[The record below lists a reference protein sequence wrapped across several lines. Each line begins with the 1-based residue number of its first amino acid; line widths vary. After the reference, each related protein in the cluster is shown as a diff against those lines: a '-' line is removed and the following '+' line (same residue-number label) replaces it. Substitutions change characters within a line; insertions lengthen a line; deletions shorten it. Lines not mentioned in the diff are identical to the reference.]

1 MKKLISV
8 FALLFAMVAQ
18 TFAQQSAETDM
29 FQYRPKLKIGEKAP
43 NFSLPVY
50 NDKKKVSLSDYKG
63 KYVLVDFWAS
73 WCGDCR
79 REMPIMEEA
88 LKKYAGKIEVL
99 SVSFDK
105 QKDALAKYLKEH
117 PVKYPVLCDYSAW
130 KESSVTKAYQLG
142 WIPTFYIVAPDGTIA
157 GSGITGEGLKVE
169 LESIFNSD
177 RNSGKR

>member
-1 MKKLISV
+1 MKRIVSLIV
-8 FALLFAMVAQ
+8 FLLVALMQ
-18 TFAQQSAETDM
+18 TFAQQSDTQTDM
-29 FQYRPKLKIGEKAP
+29 LKYMPKLKIGEKAP
-43 NFSLPVY
+43 NFTLPVY
-50 NDKKKVSLSDYKG
+50 NGKKKVSLSDYKG

-88 LKKYAGKIEVL
+88 LKKYVGKIEFL

-130 KESSVTKAYQLG
+130 KESAVTKAYQLA
-142 WIPTFYIVAPDGTIA
+142 WIPTFYIVDPEGKIA
-157 GSGITGEGLKVE
+157 GSGITGEGLKAE
-169 LESIFNSD
+169 LESVFGNDGRI
-177 RNSGKR
+177 K